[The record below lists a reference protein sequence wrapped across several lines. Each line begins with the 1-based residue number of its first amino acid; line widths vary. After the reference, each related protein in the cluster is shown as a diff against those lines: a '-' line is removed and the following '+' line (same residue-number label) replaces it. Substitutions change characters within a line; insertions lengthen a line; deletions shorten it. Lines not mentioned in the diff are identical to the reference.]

1 MCYLQSHFILLKL
14 AYSSIRFLLFVCL
27 AAHVEEFLDGLPE
40 MSNCYCHP
48 GKAGGSPFGNRRNR
62 CHRLR
67 QRLSQGRPQL
77 TLCSTPTRSGPQPS
91 LALQLWAAV

>member
-1 MCYLQSHFILLKL
+1 MLPDLAFTLMGQIAEHLAQMLAKGFVKHLPAALRDKHNVKFAIPFRMVKL

-48 GKAGGSPFGNRRNR
+48 GKAGDLLFD
-62 CHRLR
+62 
-67 QRLSQGRPQL
+67 
-77 TLCSTPTRSGPQPS
+77 
-91 LALQLWAAV
+91 